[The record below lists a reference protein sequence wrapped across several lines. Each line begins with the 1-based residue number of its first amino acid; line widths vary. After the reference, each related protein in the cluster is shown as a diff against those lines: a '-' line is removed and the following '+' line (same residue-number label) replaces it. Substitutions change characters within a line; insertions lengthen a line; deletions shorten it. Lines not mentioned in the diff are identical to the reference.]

1 MTGETRGAG
10 RGRHSVEEL
19 AQGVLEG
26 KRLLL
31 ARAISQ
37 VENETPQA
45 QELLRTLFP
54 HTGQAHI
61 VGITGAPGTGKST
74 LVSALTRRY
83 REAGLRVAV
92 VAVDPTS
99 PFTGGALLGDRVRM
113 VRHSGDRGVF
123 IRSMATRGTLGGLAK
138 TTSDV
143 ITVLD
148 AAGFQRILVETV
160 GVGQAEVDIAST
172 AHTTVVVE
180 APGLGDEV
188 QAIKAGILEIADIFV
203 VNKADRPGAA
213 RTVTALEMML
223 QLGRGAP
230 RTVLHHGQLMR
241 VERPDGQG
249 EQGQG
254 KPGEDNQGEEKA
266 GQKSP
271 GWEVKVLKSIA
282 TTGSGVEDLQ
292 AEIERHRA
300 WLLASGEMEA
310 REQARVAR
318 MLEGILQ
325 AELKRRMLAALSQE
339 TMAQLIQAV
348 SHRRLDPYSAAQEML
363 QQLVNGQ
370 RMADKETRN
379 G

>member
-1 MTGETRGAG
+1 MAAVTEGAKG
-10 RGRHSVEEL
+10 RRSGRHSVDEL

-45 QELLRTLFP
+45 QALLRTLFP

-113 VRHSGDRGVF
+113 VRHSEDQGVF

-223 QLGRGAP
+223 QLGRGGP

-249 EQGQG
+249 QEKQGR
-254 KPGEDNQGEEKA
+254 EKA
-266 GQKSP
+266 GEESS

-325 AELKRRMLAALSQE
+325 AELKRRMLAALPQE
-339 TMAQLIQAV
+339 TMARLIQAV
-348 SHRRLDPYSAAQEML
+348 SHRRQDPYSAAQEML
-363 QQLVNGQ
+363 QQLV
-370 RMADKETRN
+370 KE
-379 G
+379 